1 MASMAAP
8 TPSRSPAER
17 RALVLLGAGA
27 VLGLAFAAFGLMR
40 DAPGG
45 MIGPGGLAPD
55 AIASVNGEPVRLEAY
70 ERAVQALA
78 SDRRSPLGDAE
89 KRHVLDRL
97 VDEELL
103 VQRGLE
109 LGFARHD
116 RRIRGDLVSAVI
128 QLVVQQAEASEPDDD
143 EVERF
148 YRENR
153 DYFARTGRL
162 RVQQILV
169 RARPSE
175 DEADARRRAEQ
186 AVERL
191 RAGEAFETVDE
202 ALGDPQVAP
211 LPADLLP
218 ATKLREYVGPTAAR
232 AALALQAGEVT
243 DPVRSASGFHVLRLA
258 DLEEGRVPPLSE
270 IEAGVRAELVRR
282 AGDEA
287 LRGYLDELRERA
299 DLRVADE
306 LP

>member
-1 MASMAAP
+1 
-8 TPSRSPAER
+8 
-17 RALVLLGAGA
+17 
-27 VLGLAFAAFGLMR
+27 
-40 DAPGG
+40 
-45 MIGPGGLAPD
+45 
-55 AIASVNGEPVRLEAY
+55 
-70 ERAVQALA
+70 
-78 SDRRSPLGDAE
+78 
-89 KRHVLDRL
+89 
-97 VDEELL
+97 
-103 VQRGLE
+103 
-109 LGFARHD
+109 
-116 RRIRGDLVSAVI
+116 
-128 QLVVQQAEASEPDDD
+128 
-143 EVERF
+143 
-148 YRENR
+148 
-153 DYFARTGRL
+153 L